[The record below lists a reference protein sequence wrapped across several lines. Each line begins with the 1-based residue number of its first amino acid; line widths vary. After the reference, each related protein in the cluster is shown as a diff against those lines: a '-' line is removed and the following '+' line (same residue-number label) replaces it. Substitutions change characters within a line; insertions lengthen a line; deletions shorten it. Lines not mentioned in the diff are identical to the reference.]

1 MAFRCV
7 YESSNDVAV
16 FSRLTNSYCLIG
28 IGASANFYSVIEAEL
43 ADVIPVVFCSV
54 AGVRIIGRLTI
65 GNRHGLLVPD
75 SATDQELQ
83 HLRNS
88 LPDSVQ
94 IRRVNERLSALGNV
108 VSCNDHVAIVHA
120 DVSKELET
128 ALKEVLKVEVFR
140 MNLGTHELIGSYA
153 CLTSHGCL
161 VAAKTPP
168 ETQRELSS
176 LLQVPVVAGT
186 VNRGSELIG
195 AGVCANDWIAFTGL
209 TTTSAELS
217 VLESIFKLGTNNPST
232 IATELRDTLIESML

>member
-16 FSRLTNSYCLIG
+16 FSRLTNAYCLIG
-28 IGASANFYSVIEAEL
+28 LGASANFYSIIEAEL
-43 ADVIPVVFCSV
+43 GETIPIIFCSV
-54 AGVRIIGRLTI
+54 AGLRIIGRVTI
-65 GNRHGLLVPD
+65 GNRHGLLLPD
-75 SATDQELQ
+75 STTDQELL

-140 MNLGTHELIGSYA
+140 ISLGNHALIGSYA
-153 CLTSHGCL
+153 CMTSHGCL

-176 LLQVPVVAGT
+176 LLQVPVMAGT

-217 VLESIFKLGTNNPST
+217 VLESIFHLGTNNPST
-232 IATELRDTLIESML
+232 IATDLRETLIDSMV

>member
-7 YESSNDVAV
+7 YESSNDIAV
-16 FSRLTNSYCLIG
+16 FARLTNAYCLIG
-28 IGASANFYSVIEAEL
+28 IGASANFYSVFEAEL
-43 ADVIPVVFCSV
+43 AETIPVVFCSV
-54 AGVRIIGRLTI
+54 AGVRIIGRLTV
-65 GNRHGLLVPD
+65 GNRHGLLLPEA
-75 SATDQELQ
+75 ATDQELQ

-88 LPDSVQ
+88 LPDSVE
-94 IRRVNERLSALGNV
+94 IRRVSERLSALGNV
-108 VSCNDHVAIVHA
+108 VCCNDHVAIVHA

-140 MNLGTHELIGSYA
+140 LSLGNHALIGSYA
-153 CLTSHGCL
+153 CITSHGCI

-186 VNRGSELIG
+186 VNRGSELVG
-195 AGVCANDWIAFTGL
+195 AGICANDWIAFTGL

-232 IATELRDTLIESML
+232 IATDLRETLIDSMV